1 MEERDSGLMIGELA
15 RLAGVTTEAIRY
27 YERKRVIPR
36 AKRGGAGRYR
46 RYETADADRLRFVKR
61 ARDLG
66 FSLDDVRELLTLAG
80 GDPKKPCE
88 DVDQI
93 ARAHIAAVDGK
104 IARLSTLRTELSR
117 LTADCDARGGIASCR
132 LLAALNQ

>member
-1 MEERDSGLMIGELA
+1 MIGELA

-27 YERKRVIPR
+27 YERERVIPR

-66 FSLDDVRELLTLAG
+66 FSLDDVRELPTLAG
-80 GDPKKPCE
+80 SDPKKPCG

-93 ARAHIAAVDGK
+93 ARAHIAAVDEK

-117 LTADCDARGGIASCR
+117 LTADCDAKGGIASCR
-132 LLAALNQ
+132 LLTALNQ